1 MPGAGDRTAPLLPT
15 DGSASPSPAHSVDA
29 SDESLRLVA
38 TVVVVVVG
46 SSFQFGFGAA
56 ELNNVEKV
64 VRDELESEEG
74 AVSPDRWGLLVSGFS
89 IGGLVGSL
97 LASTFLQAYERKRV
111 LLLTNALVF
120 SSALLYMCGRAWGVL
135 FAARVLI
142 GPG

>member
-1 MPGAGDRTAPLLPT
+1 MNESFFENLRNSSDSARTILYQKWTRTGGAHQRRHGSMPGAGDRTAPLLPT

-89 IGGLVGSL
+89 IGGLLRWGSP
-97 LASTFLQAYERKRV
+97 RK
-111 LLLTNALVF
+111 
-120 SSALLYMCGRAWGVL
+120 
-135 FAARVLI
+135 
-142 GPG
+142 